1 MTEPGELRATGEERD
16 LVRRLV
22 VGDRDAWV
30 EFVRRYQNLVWA
42 CVRRTARRCRLV
54 LPEPEL
60 EDMAAEV
67 FATLIDRD
75 YAALRRFEGRCSLA
89 SWLAVIARRRCLRRL
104 RDRLPR
110 PSHLPADAGGEPVAA
125 DSHDPLAT
133 LVRQEDAQRLSGA
146 MHELNDADRRVL
158 HLYYQEQLEYAD
170 IARRLG
176 IATNSVGP
184 RIHRAQQRLRRLL
197 ERRTE
202 ADSTLR
208 DT

>member
-1 MTEPGELRATGEERD
+1 M
-16 LVRRLV
+16 RRLV
-22 VGDRDAWV
+22 AGDRDAWV

-54 LPEPEL
+54 LPEPEQ
-60 EDMAAEV
+60 EDMAADV
-67 FATLIDRD
+67 FAALIDRD

-104 RDRLPR
+104 RERLPR
-110 PSHLPADAGGEPVAA
+110 PSHLSTDTEPVAV
-125 DSHDPLAT
+125 DSHDPLAA
-133 LVRQEDAQRLSGA
+133 LVRQEDAQRLSDA
-146 MHELNDADRRVL
+146 MQQLNDADRVVL

-170 IARRLG
+170 IGRRLG

-184 RIHRAQQRLRRLL
+184 RIHRAQQRLRRVL

-202 ADSTLR
+202 ADSTLK
-208 DT
+208 DA